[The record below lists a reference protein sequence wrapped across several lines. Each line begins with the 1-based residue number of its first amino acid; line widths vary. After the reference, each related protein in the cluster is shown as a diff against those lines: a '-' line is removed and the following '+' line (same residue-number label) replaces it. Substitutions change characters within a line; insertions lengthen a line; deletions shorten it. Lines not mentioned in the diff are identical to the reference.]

1 MLAQGLRKITFR
13 SASVDM
19 PLSLAMVREL
29 PGLIA
34 HVRENPQD
42 LDQPSLQPLKSLLLE
57 WGASIPR
64 ASTTVAALPEPLHLA
79 PVAQLVARC
88 IPENTFAWTRV
99 SRDWWARW
107 QVPAVWSPFVMNF
120 TGRRIGD
127 AGARAVCSK
136 RAAALAVASRPRRPY
151 WGDCRAGGSR
161 SRGSSACRPP

>member
-1 MLAQGLRKITFR
+1 MAMLAQGLRKITFR

-19 PLSLAMVREL
+19 PLFSAMVREL

-64 ASTTVAALPEPLHLA
+64 AREPLHLE

-88 IPENTFAWTRV
+88 IPEKTFALTRV
-99 SRDWWARW
+99 SREWWAQW
-107 QVPAVWSPFVMNF
+107 QVPVVWSPFVMDF
-120 TGRRIGD
+120 TGRRIGE
-127 AGARAVCSK
+127 AGARAIAERVPA
-136 RAAALAVASRPRRPY
+136 RLRQGLAFDFGRFRPHQRTPAAAATGFS
-151 WGDCRAGGSR
+151 
-161 SRGSSACRPP
+161 